1 MIQALLFP
9 VFDYVKDNT
18 WAQVVVGLGVGY
30 IVLKARDKLRDR
42 QTTKRVER
50 RIEKKSRKVQTQ
62 IRKSNNEKSTQVADA
77 RASAP
82 SGTVAADELPDDI
95 RSILIRD

>member
-18 WAQVVVGLGVGY
+18 WAQVVAGLGVGY

-50 RIEKKSRKVQTQ
+50 RIEKKSRKVQARIEERNDEKLEKTR
-62 IRKSNNEKSTQVADA
+62 ITRSNPPVAV
-77 RASAP
+77 P
-82 SGTVAADELPDDI
+82 SSGLSDDQ
-95 RSILIRD
+95 RRRLIRD

>member
-9 VFDYVKDNT
+9 VFDYVKGNT

-42 QTTKRVER
+42 QTTRRVER
-50 RIEKKSRKVQTQ
+50 RIEKKSRRVQTKIERQ
-62 IRKSNNEKSTQVADA
+62 LNEKSTQVADA

-82 SGTVAADELPDDI
+82 SGVAAADGLPDNL